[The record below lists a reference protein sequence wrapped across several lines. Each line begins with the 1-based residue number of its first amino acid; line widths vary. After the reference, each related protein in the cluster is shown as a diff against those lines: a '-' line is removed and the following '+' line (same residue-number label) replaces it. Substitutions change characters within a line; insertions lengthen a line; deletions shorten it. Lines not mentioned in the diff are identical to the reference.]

1 MKISASIY
9 SDKQRQLEE
18 TITDLVNH
26 QVDLL
31 HVDCNDDLSVFK
43 DIQAIRKQCKLPID
57 LHIITEHPEKYFDA
71 LRETPVEY
79 ITFQFEQLPKGFAM
93 PQDIPGS
100 KGLAIITPTPTSVF
114 DAYADFDFLLVM
126 ATIPGQ
132 SGGVFD
138 PINFKKIRQFQ
149 KKYPTKKVHV
159 DGGVNGE
166 VSFILRNMG
175 VHSSVSG
182 SFLFN
187 APSVGQ
193 ALMDLTKREIE
204 SQFKIK
210 DFMVEREE
218 CPILDMRDLTLE
230 SALRNIEDGN
240 LGFSLIEENG
250 KLKGIISNADVR
262 KALLRNISDLSRLQ
276 ATELI
281 NETPI
286 TINENLTVNDMLQLV
301 RDQSI
306 SLMYLPVISDN
317 GKATGVVSFLNLIK
331 GEI

>member
-9 SDKQRQLEE
+9 SDKQRELHE
-18 TITDLVNH
+18 TIEDLVNH

-31 HVDCNDDLSVFK
+31 HVDCNDNLSVFD
-43 DIQAIRKQCKLPID
+43 DIKAIREICTLPID
-57 LHIITEHPEKYFDA
+57 LHIITEHPEKYFDL
-71 LRETPVEY
+71 LRDTPVEY
-79 ITFQFEQLPKGFAM
+79 VTFQYEQLPKGFVI
-93 PQDIPGS
+93 PEDVPGS
-100 KGLAIITPTPTSVF
+100 RGLAIITPTPTTVF
-114 DAYADFDFLLVM
+114 DDYTSFDFLLVM

-149 KKYPTKKVHV
+149 KKYPSKKVHV

-204 SQFKIK
+204 SKFKIK
-210 DFMVEREE
+210 DFMVEKEE
-218 CPILDMRDLTLE
+218 CPILEIQDLTLE
-230 SALRNIEDGN
+230 TALRNIDQGN
-240 LGFSLIEENG
+240 LGFSIIEDKG
-250 KLKGIISNADVR
+250 VFTGIISNADVR
-262 KALLRNISDLSRLQ
+262 KALLRNISDLSKLD
-276 ATELI
+276 ALELI
-281 NETPI
+281 NRTPI

-306 SLMYLPVISDN
+306 SLMYLPVVNNN
-317 GKATGVVSFLNLIK
+317 GSATGVVSFLDLIK